1 MALLAPFDVILAKV
15 HVGESFK
22 KRFCVVAEALPGGS
36 VRVFPCSAS
45 FDLCRDGV
53 DFEIHEHLAEF
64 PATRLAR
71 SSYVIEGDMQIVPP
85 EGIAKRK
92 PGHLTGDL
100 QARFARWAGM

>member
-1 MALLAPFDVILAKV
+1 MAPYDVILAKV
-15 HVGESFK
+15 RVGESFK
-22 KRFCVVAEALPGGS
+22 PRFCVVVEAFPDGS

-53 DFEIHEHLAEF
+53 DFEMHDYLHEF
-64 PATRLAR
+64 PATGLAR

-85 EGIAKRK
+85 ERISKRK
-92 PGHLTGDL
+92 PGRLTGDL